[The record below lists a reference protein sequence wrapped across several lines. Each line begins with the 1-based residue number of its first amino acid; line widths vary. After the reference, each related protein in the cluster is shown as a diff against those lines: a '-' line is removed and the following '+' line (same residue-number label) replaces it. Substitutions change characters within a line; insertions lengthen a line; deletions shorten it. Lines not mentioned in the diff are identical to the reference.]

1 MLIKINE
8 KVIFIECKAT
18 DPELYNILLA
28 IKESINISYDLGISE
43 KSWEDLSL
51 YQKSDIFIKALNAI
65 FGFVKFSEK
74 KDIDSKNLCQF

>member
-18 DPELYNILLA
+18 DPQLYNILLA
-28 IKESINISYDLGISE
+28 IKESVNISYDLHISE

-65 FGFVKFSEK
+65 FSFVKFSEK
-74 KDIDSKNLCQF
+74 KNIDSKNLCQF